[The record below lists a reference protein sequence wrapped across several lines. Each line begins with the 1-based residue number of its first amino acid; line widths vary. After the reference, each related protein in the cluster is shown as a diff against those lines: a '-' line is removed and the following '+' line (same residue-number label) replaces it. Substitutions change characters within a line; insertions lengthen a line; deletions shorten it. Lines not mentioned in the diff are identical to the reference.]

1 MIRAA
6 LVLLALAGTARAEIT
21 TDEMLAALAHAPD
34 ERTAFAL
41 EQQVQAAWIAATS
54 PAPRLLLSRASRE
67 LAEGDAGAAA
77 DTFEAVLDLVP
88 DCLPAW
94 RGRAQA
100 RLRLGDPAGAVRDLQ
115 EALRRERRD
124 FVALQDLSRVA
135 EAREDWRGAL
145 SAWQL
150 VLQVDPKTPGGQR
163 RLQDLRRR
171 AQGDAL

>member
-1 MIRAA
+1 MRLLA
-6 LVLLALAGTARAEIT
+6 VLLLAAGVARADIS

-34 ERTAFAL
+34 ERTASAL
-41 EQQVQAAWIAATS
+41 EQQIQAAWIATTS
-54 PAPRLLLSRASRE
+54 PAPRLLLTRASRE
-67 LAEGDAGAAA
+67 LAEGDAVAAA

-100 RLRLGDPAGAVRDLQ
+100 RLRMGDPAGAIRDLQ

-124 FVALQDLSRVA
+124 FAALQDLSRVA
-135 EAREDWRGAL
+135 EARQDWRGAL